1 MAKTNTSTNAHGQSA
16 GTIIKARVLVSCAYG
31 EPNDIVELDDEL
43 AVSLGD
49 VLDTNPAAVDY
60 AESIQK
66 A

>member
-1 MAKTNTSTNAHGQSA
+1 MAKTNNSTNS
-16 GTIIKARVLVSCAYG
+16 IVKARVLVSCAYG

-43 AVSLGD
+43 AESLGD
-49 VLDTNPAAVDY
+49 VLDTSPAAVAY